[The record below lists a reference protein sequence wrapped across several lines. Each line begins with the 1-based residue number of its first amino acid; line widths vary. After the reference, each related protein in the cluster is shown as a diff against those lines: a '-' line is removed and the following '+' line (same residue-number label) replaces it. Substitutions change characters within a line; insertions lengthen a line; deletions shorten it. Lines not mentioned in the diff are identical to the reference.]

1 MVNYHNPRG
10 WWQNP
15 RRRNRVLRL
24 VGLYAASVVV
34 CLYLVGPFFWLI
46 SSSLQTETKLLSVPP
61 EWIPNPINVGS
72 YKELLTGA
80 FAGESAGVPYQSRIF
95 LRSLLNSFIV
105 AGTVSLLS
113 LAIGAYAAYP
123 LARLNFRG
131 RNSLMF
137 LILASRLIPA
147 LALAVPFYLL
157 AQRLGMLNNL
167 GTLIIINLSFV
178 LPYVIWLLQSYFR
191 TIPMDLEDAGRI
203 DGCSRVQVVMRI
215 IMPLALPGM
224 VSAGI
229 LAFLLA
235 WGEFFFALT
244 LTSSAKAYTSTVVAA
259 MFATDVDVNY
269 ITIITAGVL
278 SVLPPV
284 GFALIFQR
292 HIVNGLLSG
301 SVKG

>member
-1 MVNYHNPRG
+1 MLRERTSQG
-10 WWQNP
+10 WWRNS
-15 RRRNRVLRL
+15 RRRTRVFRL
-24 VGLYAASVVV
+24 VGLYAAAVVV
-34 CLYLVGPFFWLI
+34 LLYLIGPFFWLI
-46 SSSLQTETKLLSVPP
+46 TSSLQTESKLLSVPP
-61 EWIPNPINVGS
+61 EWIPNPISFDS
-72 YKELLTGA
+72 YRELLTGA
-80 FAGESAGVPYQSRIF
+80 FLSESSGVPYQSRVF

-105 AGTVSLLS
+105 AGSVSLLS

-123 LARLNFRG
+123 LARLEFRG
-131 RNSLMF
+131 RNGLMF
-137 LILASRLIPA
+137 LILATRLIPA

-157 AQRLGMLNNL
+157 AQRLGMLDNL

-235 WGEFFFALT
+235 WGEFFFALI
-244 LTSSAKAYTSTVVAA
+244 LTSSAEAYTSTVVAA

-269 ITIITAGVL
+269 VTIITAGVL